1 MEGKVSKI
9 WLKMVQLRAKN
20 LKGVRSRGPKQDFN
34 EIMETDYYANFGIEV
49 RSNEALEQTKSP
61 PKLNIIS
68 ISQLK
73 TPIKGIILFLVT
85 TLPSAK
91 IGFSSCFLTVIE
103 SFFCDRLKSHLY
115 SLH

>member
-61 PKLNIIS
+61 PTLNIIS

-85 TLPSAK
+85 TLPSAE
-91 IGFSSCFLTVIE
+91 IGFSSCF
-103 SFFCDRLKSHLY
+103 
-115 SLH
+115 

>member
-9 WLKMVQLRAKN
+9 WLKMLQLRTTN
-20 LKGVRSRGPKQDFN
+20 YKGVRSRGPN
-34 EIMETDYYANFGIEV
+34 EIRETDYYENFGIEV

-73 TPIKGIILFLVT
+73 TPIKGTILFLVT
-85 TLPSAK
+85 TLPFAE

-103 SFFCDRLKSHLY
+103 SFLATD
-115 SLH
+115 